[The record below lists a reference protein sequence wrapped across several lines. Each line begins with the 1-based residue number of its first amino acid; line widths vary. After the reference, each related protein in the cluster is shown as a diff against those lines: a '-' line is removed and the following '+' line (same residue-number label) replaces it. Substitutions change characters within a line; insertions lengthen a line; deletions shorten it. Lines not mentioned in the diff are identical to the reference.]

1 MLKYVFTYI
10 LIMKL
15 LLPYK
20 YLTLEFNSFSFR
32 KSSLTF
38 KYSQHFQNSP
48 LHHTRVTA
56 LIFKSSANV
65 TQR

>member
-15 LLPYK
+15 LLSYK

-32 KSSLTF
+32 KSSLD
-38 KYSQHFQNSP
+38 
-48 LHHTRVTA
+48 
-56 LIFKSSANV
+56 I
-65 TQR
+65 